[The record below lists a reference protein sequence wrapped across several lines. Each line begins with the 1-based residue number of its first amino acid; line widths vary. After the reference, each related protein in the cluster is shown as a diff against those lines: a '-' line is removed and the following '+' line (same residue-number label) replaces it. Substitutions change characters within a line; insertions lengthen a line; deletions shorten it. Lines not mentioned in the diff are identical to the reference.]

1 MFRKPKQRNLRG
13 RTDIDYSEDDQPNTS
28 STASAVVQQQTVIT
42 PTVIKKSD
50 VPKSLLSFGDDEGK
64 NLLLFTIINYQSMDP
79 SR

>member
-28 STASAVVQQQTVIT
+28 NTASAVVQQQTVIT

-64 NLLLFTIINYQSMDP
+64 NLLLFTIINY
-79 SR
+79 